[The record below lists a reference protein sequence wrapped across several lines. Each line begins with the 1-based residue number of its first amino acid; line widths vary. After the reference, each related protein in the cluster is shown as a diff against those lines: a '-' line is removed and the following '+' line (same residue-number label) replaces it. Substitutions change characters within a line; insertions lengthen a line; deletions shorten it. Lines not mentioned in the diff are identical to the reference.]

1 MKKFKTILRQIY
13 LIPVYLYKGLLS
25 PYMGGSCIYSP
36 SCSTYMV
43 QAVAKHGI
51 FKGTALGIVRISR
64 CSRSYLGGIDP
75 VPDEFSL
82 EIIKKNKII
91 FKRHKKKH

>member
-1 MKKFKTILRQIY
+1 MKKIKSILRQIY

-25 PYMGGSCIYSP
+25 PYMGGSCIYFP
-36 SCSTYMV
+36 SCSTYMT

-51 FKGTALGIVRISR
+51 LKGTVLGIIRISR
-64 CSRSYLGGIDP
+64 CSRGYLGGSDP
-75 VPDEFSL
+75 VPEEFSL

-91 FKRHKKKH
+91 FKRHRKNH